1 MLTFLK
7 RLGNLIFVLVELFS
21 LYVCVIGME
30 SCRNDIG
37 LFGLFAFVS
46 LFIVRVVVIDAFR
59 SRTKTKL
66 WIRKW

>member
-21 LYVCVIGME
+21 LYACVIGVE